1 MYALIDGNNFYVSCE
16 RVFQPRLEGRPV
28 IVLSNND
35 GCAISRS
42 NEAKDLGIRMG
53 APWHEIR
60 SMEKSHGLV
69 ALSANFALY
78 GDMSDRMMS
87 VLEDFGARQEIY
99 SIDECFIDLAGVPAD
114 LATSG
119 HAMRQ
124 RVLQWLG
131 LPCSIGIGTTK
142 TLAKFANHIA
152 KTAER
157 KSDVYPAWH
166 ARVCNLA
173 TMERAELDAL
183 LAATDV
189 GVVWGVGWRLRDQ
202 LRESGVHTALDLA
215 RLDPLRVQRRWSVV
229 LERTVRELQGRPC
242 VDLEDGPQDRRH
254 IAVTRSFGRKIG
266 ALADLREAVTVFAT
280 RAAEKLRRQHGVAGQ
295 VYVYIRTGHYE
306 RAHPYSRGHSIE
318 LQRPTNDTAL
328 IVHAAL
334 ATLQGLYKAG
344 HPYAKAGVVLMSL
357 QREGLRQGELDLGD
371 TPVSRSRP
379 QLLQVL
385 DQLNQRYGQDTVF
398 LASAGLG
405 GRARR
410 WSMRQERRTPRY
422 TTCWDE
428 LLVVQA

>member
-42 NEAKDLGIRMG
+42 NEAKDIGIRMA

-60 SMEKSHGLV
+60 HMERSHGLV

-78 GDMSDRMMS
+78 GDMSERMME
-87 VLEDFGARQEIY
+87 VLMDFGARQEIY
-99 SIDECFIDLAGVPAD
+99 SIDECFIDLTGMPGD
-114 LATSG
+114 LAASG
-119 HAMRQ
+119 LAMRQ

-131 LPCSIGIGTTK
+131 LPCSIGIGPTK

-157 KSDVYPAWH
+157 KPEPYSERH

-173 TMERAELDAL
+173 ALEREELDAL

-189 GVVWGVGWRLRDQ
+189 GAVWGVGWRLREQ
-202 LRESGVHTALDLA
+202 LKETGVHTALDLA
-215 RLDPLRVQRRWSVV
+215 RLDPVQVQGRWSVV
-229 LERTVRELQGRPC
+229 LARTVRELQGQPC
-242 VDLEDGPQDRRH
+242 VDMEDGPQDRHH
-254 IAVTRSFGRKIG
+254 IAVTRSFGHKTG

-280 RAAEKLRRQHGVAGQ
+280 RAAEKLRRQRGVTGQ
-295 VYVYIRTGHYE
+295 IYVYIRTGHYE
-306 RAHPYSRGHSIE
+306 RERPRSKGQSIE
-318 LQRPTNDTAL
+318 LTQPTNDTAR

-334 ATLQGLYKAG
+334 ATLESIYKEG
-344 HPYAKAGVVLMSL
+344 YPYAKAGVVLMHL
-357 QREGLRQGELDLGD
+357 QREGLHQGELDLGD
-371 TPVSRSRP
+371 VPAPSPRLV
-379 QLLQVL
+379 QVL
-385 DQLNQRYGQDTVF
+385 DQLNARYGQDTVF

-405 GRARR
+405 GRTRR
-410 WSMRQERRTPRY
+410 WSMKQEHRTPRY
-422 TTCWDE
+422 TTRWEE
-428 LLVVQA
+428 LLEVRA

>member
-42 NEAKDLGIRMG
+42 NEAKDIGIRMG

-60 SMEKSHGLV
+60 HMERSHGLV

-78 GDMSDRMMS
+78 GDMSDRMMD
-87 VLEDFGARQEIY
+87 VLAGFGARQEIY
-99 SIDECFIDLAGVPAD
+99 SIDECFIDLGGVSGD
-114 LATSG
+114 LAASG
-119 HAMRQ
+119 QAMRQ

-131 LPCSIGIGTTK
+131 LPCSIGIGPSK

-157 KSDVYPAWH
+157 KPEPYPVQH

-173 TMERAELDAL
+173 ALDRAQLEAL
-183 LAATDV
+183 LAATEV
-189 GVVWGVGWRLRDQ
+189 GGVWGVGGRLRGQ
-202 LRESGVHTALDLA
+202 LREAGVHTALDLA
-215 RLDPLRVQRRWSVV
+215 RLDPVQVQRRWSVV

-242 VDLEDGPQDRRH
+242 VDLEDGPQDRHH
-254 IAVTRSFGRKIG
+254 IAVTRSFGHKTG
-266 ALADLREAVTVFAT
+266 ALSDLREAVTVFAT
-280 RAAEKLRRQHGVAGQ
+280 RAAEKLRRQRGVAGQ
-295 VYVYIRTGHYE
+295 IYVYIRTGHYE
-306 RAHPYSRGHSIE
+306 QARPYAKGRSIE
-318 LQRPTNDTAL
+318 LTQPTNDTAR

-334 ATLQGLYKAG
+334 ATLERIYEPGY
-344 HPYAKAGVVLMSL
+344 PYAKAGVVLMQL

-371 TPVSRSRP
+371 APAPHPRLV
-379 QLLQVL
+379 QVL
-385 DQLNQRYGQDTVF
+385 DQLNARYGQDTVF

-410 WSMRQERRTPRY
+410 WSMKQEHRTPRY
-422 TTCWDE
+422 TTRVDE
-428 LLVVQA
+428 LLEVRV

>member
-42 NEAKDLGIRMG
+42 NEAKDIGVRMG

-60 SMEKSHGLV
+60 HMERSHGLV

-78 GDMSDRMMS
+78 GDMSERMME
-87 VLEDFGARQEIY
+87 VLAGFGARQEIY
-99 SIDECFIDLAGVPAD
+99 SIDECFIDLTGIPGD
-114 LATSG
+114 LASSG
-119 HAMRQ
+119 LAMRE

-131 LPCSIGIGTTK
+131 LPCSIGIGPTK
-142 TLAKFANHIA
+142 TLAKFANHTA

-157 KSDVYPAWH
+157 KPEPYAARH

-173 TMERAELDAL
+173 ALDRSELDAL
-183 LAATDV
+183 LAVTEV
-189 GVVWGVGWRLRDQ
+189 GGVWGVGWRLREQ
-202 LRESGVHTALDLA
+202 LREAGVHTALDLA
-215 RLDPLRVQRRWSVV
+215 RLDPVQVQRRWSVV
-229 LERTVRELQGRPC
+229 LERTVRELQGQPC

-254 IAVTRSFGRKIG
+254 IAVTRSFGRKTG
-266 ALADLREAVTVFAT
+266 ALSDLREAVTVFAT
-280 RAAEKLRRQHGVAGQ
+280 RAAEKLRRQRGVAGQ

-306 RAHPYSRGHSIE
+306 RATPRSKGQSIE
-318 LQRPTNDTAL
+318 LPCPTNDTTR

-334 ATLQGLYKAG
+334 SVLQDIYQPGY
-344 HPYAKAGVVLMSL
+344 PYAKAGVVLMHL
-357 QREGLRQGELDLGD
+357 QREGLRQGALDLGE
-371 TPVSRSRP
+371 TPAPHPRLV
-379 QLLQVL
+379 QVL
-385 DQLNQRYGQDTVF
+385 DQLNTRYGQDTVF

-410 WSMRQERRTPRY
+410 WSMKQEHRTPRY
-422 TTCWDE
+422 TTRWDE
-428 LLVVQA
+428 LLEVRV

>member
-42 NEAKDLGIRMG
+42 NEAKDIGIRMG
-53 APWHEIR
+53 MPWHEIR
-60 SMEKSHGLV
+60 HMERTHGLV

-78 GDMSDRMMS
+78 GDMSERMME
-87 VLEDFGARQEIY
+87 VLAGFGVRQEIY
-99 SIDECFIDLAGVPAD
+99 SIDECFIDLAGMQGD
-114 LATSG
+114 LAVSG

-131 LPCSIGIGTTK
+131 LPCSIGIGPTK

-157 KSDVYPAWH
+157 KSGPYAARH

-173 TMERAELDAL
+173 ALTRSELDVL
-183 LAATDV
+183 LGVTEV
-189 GVVWGVGWRLRDQ
+189 GMVWGVGGRLREQ
-202 LRESGVHTALDLA
+202 LREAGVHTALDLA
-215 RLDPLRVQRRWSVV
+215 RLDPVQVQRRWSVV
-229 LERTVRELQGRPC
+229 LERTVRELQGTPC
-242 VDLEDGPQDRRH
+242 VDLEDGPQDRHH
-254 IAVTRSFGRKIG
+254 IAVTRSFGHKTA
-266 ALADLREAVTVFAT
+266 ALSDLREAVTVFAT
-280 RAAEKLRRQHGVAGQ
+280 RAAEKLRRQRSVAGQ

-306 RAHPYSRGHSIE
+306 RTTPRSKGQSIE
-318 LQRPTNDTAL
+318 LPCPTNDTAR

-334 ATLQGLYKAG
+334 SVLQGIYQPG
-344 HPYAKAGVVLMSL
+344 YPYAKAGVVLMHL
-357 QREGLRQGELDLGD
+357 QREGLRQGELDLGA
-371 TPVSRSRP
+371 TPAPRP
-379 QLLQVL
+379 RLVQVL
-385 DQLNQRYGQDTVF
+385 DQLNTRYGQDTVF

-410 WSMRQERRTPRY
+410 WSMKQEHRTPRY
-422 TTCWDE
+422 TTRWDE
-428 LLVVQA
+428 LLEVRA

>member
-42 NEAKDLGIRMG
+42 NEAKDIGVRMG

-60 SMEKSHGLV
+60 HMAQTHGLL

-78 GDMSDRMMS
+78 GDMSDRMME
-87 VLEDFGARQEIY
+87 VLADFGARQEVY
-99 SIDECFIDLAGVPAD
+99 SIDECFIDLAGVQGNLAD
-114 LATSG
+114 SG
-119 HAMRQ
+119 LAMRQ

-131 LPCSIGIGTTK
+131 LPCSIGIGPTK

-157 KSDVYPAWH
+157 KAGVYPARY

-173 TMERAELDAL
+173 ELERPVLEQL
-183 LAATDV
+183 LAATEV
-189 GVVWGVGWRLRDQ
+189 GGVWGVGWRLREQ
-202 LRESGVHTALDLA
+202 LKEAGVHTALDLA
-215 RLDPLRVQRRWSVV
+215 RLDPVQVQCRWSVV
-229 LERTVRELQGRPC
+229 LERTVRELQGQPC
-242 VDLEDGPQDRRH
+242 VDLEDGPQDRHH
-254 IAVTRSFGRKIG
+254 IAVTRSFCHKTG

-306 RAHPYSRGHSIE
+306 QARPRSKGHSIE
-318 LQRPTNDTAL
+318 LPQPTNDTTR

-334 ATLQGLYKAG
+334 AVLEGIYKPG
-344 HPYAKAGVVLMSL
+344 YPYAKAGVVLMHL
-357 QREGLRQGELDLGD
+357 QREGLRQGALDLGD
-371 TPVSRSRP
+371 APTPRP
-379 QLLQVL
+379 RLVQVL

-410 WSMRQERRTPRY
+410 WSMKQEHRTPRY
-422 TTCWDE
+422 TTCVGE
-428 LLVVQA
+428 LLEVRA

>member
-42 NEAKDLGIRMG
+42 NEAKDIGIRMG

-60 SMEKSHGLV
+60 HMAQTHGLV

-99 SIDECFIDLAGVPAD
+99 SIDECFVDLSGVPGDLAD
-114 LATSG
+114 SG
-119 HAMRQ
+119 QAMRQ

-131 LPCSIGIGTTK
+131 LPCSIGIGPTK

-157 KSDVYPAWH
+157 KPEPYPARH

-173 TMERAELDAL
+173 ALDRAEIDAL
-183 LAATDV
+183 LAATDA
-189 GVVWGVGWRLRDQ
+189 GGVWGVGWRLRDQ
-202 LRESGVHTALDLA
+202 LRDAGVHTALDLA
-215 RLDPLRVQRRWSVV
+215 CLDPVQVQRRWSVV

-280 RAAEKLRRQHGVAGQ
+280 RAAEKLRRQRSVAGQ

-306 RAHPYSRGHSIE
+306 RVHPYSRGHTIE

-328 IVHAAL
+328 IVRAAL

-371 TPVSRSRP
+371 APAPRP
-379 QLLQVL
+379 RLVQVL

-410 WSMRQERRTPRY
+410 WSMKQEHRTPRY
-422 TTCWDE
+422 TTSVGE
-428 LLVVQA
+428 LLEVQA

>member
-1 MYALIDGNNFYVSCE
+1 
-16 RVFQPRLEGRPV
+16 V

-78 GDMSDRMMS
+78 GDLSDRMMA
-87 VLEDFGARQEIY
+87 VLADFGTRQEIY
-99 SIDECFIDLAGVPAD
+99 SIDECFVDLSGVPGG
-114 LATSG
+114 LAESG
-119 HAMRQ
+119 RAMRQ

-131 LPCSIGIGTTK
+131 LPCSIGIGPTK

-157 KSDVYPAWH
+157 KPEPYAARH

-173 TMERAELDAL
+173 ALERAELDAL

-189 GVVWGVGWRLRDQ
+189 GGVWGVGWRLRDQ
-202 LRESGVHTALDLA
+202 LREAGVHTALDLA
-215 RLDPLRVQRRWSVV
+215 RLAPVQVQRRWSVV

-254 IAVTRSFGRKIG
+254 IAVTRSFGHKTG

-280 RAAEKLRRQHGVAGQ
+280 RAAEKLRRQHGVAAQ
-295 VYVYIRTGHYE
+295 VYVYIRTGHYKQ
-306 RAHPYSRGHSIE
+306 AHPYSRGHSIE
-318 LQRPTNDTAL
+318 LPQPTNDTAR

-334 ATLQGLYKAG
+334 AVLDGIYREG
-344 HPYAKAGVVLMSL
+344 HPYAKAGVVLMHL
-357 QREGLRQGELDLGD
+357 QREGLRQGALDLGD
-371 TPVSRSRP
+371 APAPRP
-379 QLLQVL
+379 RLVEVL
-385 DQLNQRYGQDTVF
+385 DQLNRRYGQDTVF

-410 WSMRQERRTPRY
+410 WSMKQERRTPRY
-422 TTCWDE
+422 TTSVGE
-428 LLVVQA
+428 LLEVRA

>member
-42 NEAKDLGIRMG
+42 NEAKDLGVRM
-53 APWHEIR
+53 AVPWHEIR
-60 SMEKSHGLV
+60 HMEHSHGLV

-78 GDMSDRMMS
+78 GDMSDRMME
-87 VLEDFGARQEIY
+87 VLAGFGARQEIY
-99 SIDECFIDLAGVPAD
+99 SIDECFLDLSGMPGDLAA
-114 LATSG
+114 SG
-119 HAMRQ
+119 LAMRQ

-131 LPCSIGIGTTK
+131 LPCSIGIGPTK

-157 KSDVYPAWH
+157 KPEPYPLRH

-173 TMERAELDAL
+173 ALELAALDAL

-189 GVVWGVGWRLRDQ
+189 GVVWGVGWRLREQ
-202 LRESGVHTALDLA
+202 LRAAGVHTALDLA
-215 RLDPLRVQRRWSVV
+215 RLDPLQVQRRWSVV
-229 LERTVRELQGRPC
+229 LERTVRELQGTPC

-254 IAVTRSFGRKIG
+254 IAVTRSFGHKTG

-280 RAAEKLRRQHGVAGQ
+280 RAAEKLRRQRGVAGQ

-306 RAHPYSRGHSIE
+306 QTRPRSKGQSIE
-318 LQRPTNDTAL
+318 LSCPTNDTTR

-334 ATLQGLYKAG
+334 TALQGIYKQG
-344 HPYAKAGVVLMSL
+344 YPYAKAGVVLMDL
-357 QREGLRQGELDLGD
+357 RREVLCQGELDLGD
-371 TPVSRSRP
+371 LPASRP
-379 QLLQVL
+379 RLAQVL
-385 DQLNQRYGQDTVF
+385 DQLNARYGQDTVF

-410 WSMRQERRTPRY
+410 WSMKQERRTPRY
-422 TTCWDE
+422 TTCVEE
-428 LLVVQA
+428 LLEVSA

>member
-42 NEAKDLGIRMG
+42 NEAKDIGIRMG

-60 SMEKSHGLV
+60 HLERSHGLV
-69 ALSANFALY
+69 ALSANFELY
-78 GDMSDRMMS
+78 GDMSDRMMK
-87 VLEDFGARQEIY
+87 VLADFGARQEIY
-99 SIDECFIDLAGVPAD
+99 SIDECFLDLSGVPGDLAA
-114 LATSG
+114 SG
-119 HAMRQ
+119 LAMRQ
-124 RVLQWLG
+124 RVLQGLG
-131 LPCSIGIGTTK
+131 LPCSIGMGPTK

-157 KSDVYPAWH
+157 KPEPYAARL

-173 TMERAELDAL
+173 ALDPAECDAL

-202 LRESGVHTALDLA
+202 LRETGVHTALDLA

-229 LERTVRELQGRPC
+229 LERTVRELQGQPC
-242 VDLEDGPQDRRH
+242 VDLEDGPQDRHH
-254 IAVTRSFGRKIG
+254 IAVTRSFGHKIR

-280 RAAEKLRRQHGVAGQ
+280 RAAEKLRRQNGLAGQ

-306 RAHPYSRGHSIE
+306 RERPYFKGHTIE
-318 LQRPTNDTAL
+318 LSQPTNDTTR

-334 ATLQGLYKAG
+334 VALKGIYEEG
-344 HPYAKAGVVLMSL
+344 HPYAKAGVVLMHL
-357 QREGLRQGELDLGD
+357 QREGLRQGVLDLGD
-371 TPVSRSRP
+371 LPAPRP
-379 QLLQVL
+379 RLVQVL
-385 DQLNQRYGQDTVF
+385 DQLNARYGQDTVF

-410 WSMRQERRTPRY
+410 WSMKQERRTPRY
-422 TTCWDE
+422 TTCVEE
-428 LLVVQA
+428 LLEVRA

>member
-42 NEAKDLGIRMG
+42 NEAKDLGVRM
-53 APWHEIR
+53 AVPWHEVR
-60 SMEKSHGLV
+60 HMADTQGLV
-69 ALSANFALY
+69 ALSANFSLY
-78 GDMSDRMMS
+78 GDMSERMME
-87 VLEDFGARQEIY
+87 VLAGFGARQEIY
-99 SIDECFIDLAGVPAD
+99 SIDECFIDLTGVPGD
-114 LATSG
+114 LAASG

-131 LPCSIGIGTTK
+131 LPCSIGLGPTK

-157 KSDVYPAWH
+157 KPELYAARH
-166 ARVCNLA
+166 ARVCNLGA
-173 TMERAELDAL
+173 LTRAEIDAL

-189 GVVWGVGWRLRDQ
+189 GVVWGVGWRLREQ
-202 LRESGVHTALDLA
+202 LREAGVHTALDLA
-215 RLDPLRVQRRWSVV
+215 RLDPQGVQRRWSVV
-229 LERTVRELQGRPC
+229 LERTVRELQGEPC

-266 ALADLREAVTVFAT
+266 ALADLREAITVFAT
-280 RAAEKLRRQHGVAGQ
+280 RAVEKLRRQQGVAGQ

-306 RAHPYSRGHSIE
+306 KAKPRSKGQSIE
-318 LQRPTNDTAL
+318 LSCPTNDTAR

-334 ATLQGLYKAG
+334 TVLQDIYKPDY
-344 HPYAKAGVVLMSL
+344 PYAKAGVVLMDLRRESRL
-357 QREGLRQGELDLGD
+357 QRQGEFDFGDL
-371 TPVSRSRP
+371 PAPRP
-379 QLLQVL
+379 RLAQVL

-410 WSMRQERRTPRY
+410 WSMKQEHRTPRY
-422 TTCWDE
+422 TTCVDE
-428 LLVVQA
+428 LLEVRA

>member
-28 IVLSNND
+28 VVLSNND

-42 NEAKDLGIRMG
+42 NEAKDIGIRMG

-78 GDMSDRMMS
+78 GDLSDRMME
-87 VLEDFGARQEIY
+87 VLADFGARQEIY
-99 SIDECFIDLAGVPAD
+99 SIDECFVDLSGVPGDLAE
-114 LATSG
+114 SG
-119 HAMRQ
+119 RAMRQ

-131 LPCSIGIGTTK
+131 LPCSIGIGPTK

-157 KSDVYPAWH
+157 KPEPYAARH

-173 TMERAELDAL
+173 ALARAELDAL

-189 GVVWGVGWRLRDQ
+189 GVIWGVGWRLREQ
-202 LRESGVHTALDLA
+202 LREAGVHTALDLA
-215 RLDPLRVQRRWSVV
+215 RLDPVQVQRRWSVV

-254 IAVTRSFGRKIG
+254 IAVTRSFGHKTG

-295 VYVYIRTGHYE
+295 VYVYIRTGRYE
-306 RAHPYSRGHSIE
+306 KAHPYSRGHSIE
-318 LQRPTNDTAL
+318 LPQPTNDTTR

-334 ATLQGLYKAG
+334 AVLEGIYREG
-344 HPYAKAGVVLMSL
+344 YPYAKAGVVLML
-357 QREGLRQGELDLGD
+357 LRREGLSQGVLDLGD
-371 TPVSRSRP
+371 APAPRP
-379 QLLQVL
+379 RLVQVL
-385 DQLNQRYGQDTVF
+385 DQLNARYGQDTVF

-410 WSMRQERRTPRY
+410 WSMKQEHRTPRY
-422 TTCWDE
+422 TTSVGE
-428 LLVVQA
+428 LLEVRA

>member
-78 GDMSDRMMS
+78 GDLSDRMMA
-87 VLEDFGARQEIY
+87 VLADFGTRQEIY
-99 SIDECFIDLAGVPAD
+99 SIDECFVDLSGVPGG
-114 LATSG
+114 LAESSR
-119 HAMRQ
+119 AMRQ

-131 LPCSIGIGTTK
+131 LPCSIGIGPTK

-157 KSDVYPAWH
+157 KPEPYAARH

-173 TMERAELDAL
+173 ALERTELDAL

-189 GVVWGVGWRLRDQ
+189 GGVWGVGWRLRDQ
-202 LRESGVHTALDLA
+202 LREAGVHTALDLA
-215 RLDPLRVQRRWSVV
+215 RLDPEQVQRRWSVV

-254 IAVTRSFGRKIG
+254 IAVTRSFGQKTG

-280 RAAEKLRRQHGVAGQ
+280 RAAEKLRRQHGVAAQ

-306 RAHPYSRGHSIE
+306 QAHPYSRGHSIE
-318 LQRPTNDTAL
+318 LPQPTNDTAR

-334 ATLQGLYKAG
+334 AVLEGIYKPG
-344 HPYAKAGVVLMSL
+344 YPYAKAGVVLMHL

-371 TPVSRSRP
+371 APAPRP
-379 QLLQVL
+379 RLVEVL
-385 DQLNQRYGQDTVF
+385 DQLNRRYGQDTVF

-410 WSMRQERRTPRY
+410 WSMKQERRTPRY
-422 TTCWDE
+422 TTSVGE
-428 LLVVQA
+428 LLEVRA